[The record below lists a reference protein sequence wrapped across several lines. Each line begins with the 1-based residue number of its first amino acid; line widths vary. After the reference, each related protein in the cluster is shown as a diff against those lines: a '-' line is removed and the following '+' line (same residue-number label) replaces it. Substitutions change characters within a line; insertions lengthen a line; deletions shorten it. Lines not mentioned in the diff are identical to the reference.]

1 MFRGRTGATGMPLAA
16 YFWKVGAVLVA
27 LLFVADYWLPKAPT
41 VDQAAADR
49 PTIRIHSDR
58 KWPERIVFDTR
69 SPVIV
74 AAAPVVEAT
83 EVATSSDVAE
93 PPVIV
98 AQSPAVAN
106 SFAMLPKPDT
116 RPPETVDRKRQRKM
130 LHVAAR
136 PRRNV
141 QPQMLLVARQGQFGW
156 FGSRTW

>member
-1 MFRGRTGATGMPLAA
+1 MPLAA

-27 LLFVADYWLPKAPT
+27 LLFVADYWLPRAPT

-49 PTIRIHSDR
+49 PAIRIHSDR
-58 KWPERIVFDTR
+58 KWPERLVFDTR
-69 SPVIV
+69 SSVIV
-74 AAAPVVEAT
+74 AAKPVAQAN

-93 PPVIV
+93 PPATV

-106 SFAMLPKPDT
+106 SFAMLPKDI
-116 RPPETVDRKRQRKM
+116 RPPETVDRRRQRKM

-141 QPQMLLVARQGQFGW
+141 QPQMLLAARQGQFGW

>member
-16 YFWKVGAVLVA
+16 YFWKVGAVLLA
-27 LLFVADYWLPKAPT
+27 LLFVADYWLPRAPT
-41 VDQAAADR
+41 VDQAATDR
-49 PTIRIHSDR
+49 PAIRIHSDR
-58 KWPERIVFDTR
+58 KWPERIVFDTQ

-74 AAAPVVEAT
+74 AAAPV
-83 EVATSSDVAE
+83 AE
-93 PPVIV
+93 PPVTV
-98 AQSPAVAN
+98 AQSPVAN

-141 QPQMLLVARQGQFGW
+141 QPQMLLAARQGQFGW

>member
-1 MFRGRTGATGMPLAA
+1 MFRGRTGATDMPLAA
-16 YFWKVGAVLVA
+16 YFWKVGAVLLA
-27 LLFVADYWLPKAPT
+27 LLFVADYWLPRAPT

-49 PTIRIHSDR
+49 PAILIHSDR
-58 KWPERIVFDTR
+58 KWPESIVFDTQ

-74 AAAPVVEAT
+74 AAAPVAEAT
-83 EVATSSDVAE
+83 VT
-93 PPVIV
+93 V
-98 AQSPAVAN
+98 AQSPAAN

-141 QPQMLLVARQGQFGW
+141 QPQMLLAARQGQFGW
-156 FGSRTW
+156 FGFRTW

>member
-27 LLFVADYWLPKAPT
+27 LLFVADYWLPRAPT

-49 PTIRIHSDR
+49 PAIRIHSDR
-58 KWPERIVFDTR
+58 KWPERIVFDTQ

-74 AAAPVVEAT
+74 AAAPVAEAT

-93 PPVIV
+93 PPVTV
-98 AQSPAVAN
+98 PLSPAVAN
-106 SFAMLPKPDT
+106 SFAMLPKQDT

-141 QPQMLLVARQGQFGW
+141 QPQMLLAARQGQFGW
-156 FGSRTW
+156 FGFRTW

>member
-1 MFRGRTGATGMPLAA
+1 
-16 YFWKVGAVLVA
+16 
-27 LLFVADYWLPKAPT
+27 
-41 VDQAAADR
+41 
-49 PTIRIHSDR
+49 
-58 KWPERIVFDTR
+58 
-69 SPVIV
+69 
-74 AAAPVVEAT
+74 VVEAT

-130 LHVAAR
+130 SHVAAR
-136 PRRNV
+136 SRRNV
-141 QPQMLLVARQGQFGW
+141 QPQMLLAARQGQFGW

>member
-1 MFRGRTGATGMPLAA
+1 MPLAA
-16 YFWKVGAVLVA
+16 YFWKVGAVLLA
-27 LLFVADYWLPKAPT
+27 LLFVADYWLPRAPT

-49 PTIRIHSDR
+49 PAILIHSDR
-58 KWPERIVFDTR
+58 KWPESIVFDTQ

-74 AAAPVVEAT
+74 AAAPVAEAT
-83 EVATSSDVAE
+83 VT
-93 PPVIV
+93 V
-98 AQSPAVAN
+98 AQSPAAN

-141 QPQMLLVARQGQFGW
+141 QPQMLLAARQGQFGW
-156 FGSRTW
+156 FGFRTW